1 MSLSARASALPL
13 DTHTPVS
20 TRSKFPFLA
29 RLRNVLTISTARVTA
44 PSPST
49 PAPSQVEFATSPAR
63 VLPPNTA
70 VEMSSPAP
78 RSSKASCSTST
89 SVQYQHQLPRP
100 PQTLLPTPSTQLL
113 IHHPSQITSQPS
125 VTSKPTWKSLR
136 ILPVMPSYDVAACS
150 AAPRRGILRT

>member
-1 MSLSARASALPL
+1 MPL

-20 TRSKFPFLA
+20 TRSKYPFLV

-49 PAPSQVEFATSPAR
+49 PAPSQVEFATSPAQ

-89 SVQYQHQLPRP
+89 SAQYQHQLPRP

-125 VTSKPTWKSLR
+125 ATSKPTWKSLR
-136 ILPVMPSYDVAACS
+136 IRPVMPSYDVAACS